1 MPFCDGSEMGEFLD
15 GWFVSELK
23 SGAVLSASGR
33 MGALISED
41 GEVVNLLIGNDRA
54 GEQEEKTIGDSEEA
68 RGSDEPPPIR
78 PRWGRQLF
86 RHRCAVFGTSLLG
99 CCATSIIN

>member
-68 RGSDEPPPIR
+68 MGFGRTSSHPTQMGPPAFPTSMRG
-78 PRWGRQLF
+78 F
-86 RHRCAVFGTSLLG
+86 RY
-99 CCATSIIN
+99 